1 MLRLARARRVCGARR
16 DVAKSGND
24 ACDML
29 APVVADALLG
39 HGVAHAEGRRFSAFM
54 RERWSPLAYAVQDAM
69 STTLNDCL
77 VEVKRRRVSKICMS
91 GEAKHKFGRISTRPP
106 TPPQLV
112 RQHKAT
118 DSMSSSGVDNVDGR
132 TKSKELEHTDLVQL
146 ASHILALP
154 VDYVPSHATTS
165 LFSSL
170 RQRRPPSDDDWPHNE
185 FEFEPFVKRDLQIK
199 LETNDQLCPR
209 FKRGRC
215 ELGSQC
221 TLRHCITP
229 SPAIP
234 TSQSRDV
241 SRRTVCKHW
250 LRGLCKKGDLCDYL
264 HEYDLRRMPE
274 CRFYATFGFCNS
286 SDECLYIHI
295 DPSVK
300 RRRCERY
307 ERGFCELGMS

>member
-39 HGVAHAEGRRFSAFM
+39 HAVAHAEGRRFSAFM

-112 RQHKAT
+112 RQHNAT

-132 TKSKELEHTDLVQL
+132 TKSKELEHTDLVQP

-154 VDYVPSHATTS
+154 CLLYTS
-165 LFSSL
+165 
-170 RQRRPPSDDDWPHNE
+170 D
-185 FEFEPFVKRDLQIK
+185 
-199 LETNDQLCPR
+199 
-209 FKRGRC
+209 
-215 ELGSQC
+215 
-221 TLRHCITP
+221 
-229 SPAIP
+229 A
-234 TSQSRDV
+234 
-241 SRRTVCKHW
+241 
-250 LRGLCKKGDLCDYL
+250 
-264 HEYDLRRMPE
+264 
-274 CRFYATFGFCNS
+274 A
-286 SDECLYIHI
+286 DE
-295 DPSVK
+295 
-300 RRRCERY
+300 
-307 ERGFCELGMS
+307 